1 MKPLELIAA
10 AATDVGIY
18 KKTIDFG
25 SLLDVAGQTTL
36 LVISNKE
43 MEDIMKIFKSLDGFD
58 LFINGDI

>member
-25 SLLDVAGQTTL
+25 SPLDVAGQTTL

-58 LFINGDI
+58 LFTNGDI

>member
-1 MKPLELIAA
+1 MKPLEVIAA
-10 AATDVGIY
+10 AATDVGVY

-25 SLLDVAGQTTL
+25 SPLDVAGQIAL

-43 MEDIMKIFKSLDGFD
+43 MADIMKIFKSLDGFD